1 MYEKAIDLI
10 KKYEGF
16 SARPYKCPAGV
27 LTIGYG
33 RTIDVKL
40 YDITTEEAE
49 TIWLDK
55 YVKTIADQILAI
67 VKVELSNNQ
76 ICALIDFVY
85 NLGIGNFKS
94 STLLRKINQGDFSAA
109 ANEFLKWN
117 KAGGIVLKGLE
128 NRRIAERMLFL
139 DIAAE

>member
-33 RTIDVKL
+33 RTIDVRP
-40 YDITTEEAE
+40 YEITTEEAE

-55 YVKTIADQILAI
+55 YVKTIADQILAL
-67 VKVELSNNQ
+67 VNVELSNNQ

-117 KAGGIVLKGLE
+117 KASGIVLKGLE

-139 DIAAE
+139 DIAE

>member
-33 RTIDVKL
+33 RTIDVRP
-40 YDITTEEAE
+40 YEITTEEAE

-55 YVKTIADQILAI
+55 YVKTIADQILAL
-67 VKVELSNNQ
+67 VNVDLSNNQ
-76 ICALIDFVY
+76 TCALIDFVY

-139 DIAAE
+139 DIAE

>member
-1 MYEKAIDLI
+1 MYEKAIELI

-33 RTIDVKL
+33 RTIDVRP
-40 YDITTEEAE
+40 YEITTEEAE

-76 ICALIDFVY
+76 ICALIDFLY

-139 DIAAE
+139 DIAE

>member
-33 RTIDVKL
+33 RTIDVRP
-40 YDITTEEAE
+40 YEITTEEAE

-55 YVKTIADQILAI
+55 YVKTIADQILAV

>member
-33 RTIDVKL
+33 RTIDVRP
-40 YDITTEEAE
+40 YEITTEEAE
-49 TIWLDK
+49 TVWLSK
-55 YVKTIADQILAI
+55 YVKTIADQILAV

-85 NLGIGNFKS
+85 NLGISNFKS

-109 ANEFLKWN
+109 ANELLRWN

-139 DIAAE
+139 DIAE

>member
-33 RTIDVKL
+33 RTIDVRP
-40 YDITTEEAE
+40 YEITTEEAE

-94 STLLRKINQGDFSAA
+94 STLLKKINQGDFSAA

-139 DIAAE
+139 DIAE

>member
-33 RTIDVKL
+33 RTIDVRP
-40 YDITTEEAE
+40 YEITTEEAE
-49 TIWLDK
+49 TVWLSK

-139 DIAAE
+139 DIAE

>member
-33 RTIDVKL
+33 RTIDVRP
-40 YDITTEEAE
+40 YEITTKEAE

-139 DIAAE
+139 DIAE

>member
-33 RTIDVKL
+33 RTINVKP
-40 YDITTEEAE
+40 YDITTKEAE

-139 DIAAE
+139 DIAE

>member
-33 RTIDVKL
+33 RTIDVRP
-40 YDITTEEAE
+40 YEITAEEAE

-139 DIAAE
+139 DIAE

>member
-33 RTIDVKL
+33 RTINVKP
-40 YDITTEEAE
+40 YDITSEEAE
-49 TIWLDK
+49 TVWLSK
-55 YVKTIADQILAI
+55 YVKTIADQILAV
-67 VKVELSNNQ
+67 VKIELNNNQ

-94 STLLRKINQGDFSAA
+94 STMLRKINQGDFSAA
-109 ANEFLKWN
+109 ANELLRWN

-139 DIAAE
+139 DIAE

>member
-1 MYEKAIDLI
+1 MYEKAIELI

-33 RTIDVKL
+33 RTIDVRP
-40 YDITTEEAE
+40 YEITTEEAE

-55 YVKTIADQILAI
+55 YVKTIADQILAL
-67 VKVELSNNQ
+67 VNVDLSNNQ

>member
-33 RTIDVKL
+33 RTIDVRP
-40 YDITTEEAE
+40 YEITTEEAE

-55 YVKTIADQILAI
+55 YVKTIADQILA
-67 VKVELSNNQ
+67 VVNVELSNNQ

-139 DIAAE
+139 NIAE

>member
-33 RTIDVKL
+33 RTINVKP
-40 YDITTEEAE
+40 YEITTEEAE
-49 TIWLDK
+49 TVWLSK
-55 YVKTIADQILAI
+55 YVKTIADQILAL
-67 VKVELSNNQ
+67 VNVDLSNNQ

-109 ANEFLKWN
+109 ANELLRWN

-139 DIAAE
+139 DIAE

>member
-10 KKYEGF
+10 KKHEGF

-33 RTIDVKL
+33 RTIDVRP
-40 YDITTEEAE
+40 YEITTEEAE

-67 VKVELSNNQ
+67 VKVELNNNQ

-139 DIAAE
+139 DIAE

>member
-33 RTIDVKL
+33 RTINVRP
-40 YDITTEEAE
+40 YEITTEEAE

-139 DIAAE
+139 DIAE

>member
-33 RTIDVKL
+33 RTIDVRP
-40 YDITTEEAE
+40 YEITTEEAE

-76 ICALIDFVY
+76 ICALIDFIY

-139 DIAAE
+139 DIAE

>member
-10 KKYEGF
+10 KKHEGF
-16 SARPYKCPAGV
+16 NARPYKCPAGV

-33 RTIDVKL
+33 RTINVKP

-55 YVKTIADQILAI
+55 YVKTIADQILAVAK
-67 VKVELSNNQ
+67 VKLSNNQ
-76 ICALIDFVY
+76 ICALIDFIY

-139 DIAAE
+139 DIAE

>member
-33 RTIDVKL
+33 RTIDVRP
-40 YDITTEEAE
+40 YEITTEESE

-55 YVKTIADQILAI
+55 YVKTIADQILAV

-139 DIAAE
+139 DIAE

>member
-33 RTIDVKL
+33 RTIDVRP
-40 YDITTEEAE
+40 YEITTKEAE

>member
-33 RTIDVKL
+33 RTINVKP
-40 YDITTEEAE
+40 YEITTEEAE

-55 YVKTIADQILAI
+55 YVKTIADQILAL
-67 VKVELSNNQ
+67 VNVELSNNQ
-76 ICALIDFVY
+76 ICALIDFIY

-139 DIAAE
+139 DIAE

>member
-33 RTIDVKL
+33 RTIDVRP
-40 YDITTEEAE
+40 YEITTEEAE

-67 VKVELSNNQ
+67 VKVKLSNNQ

-139 DIAAE
+139 DIAE

>member
-33 RTIDVKL
+33 RTIDVRP
-40 YDITTEEAE
+40 YEITTEEAE

-67 VKVELSNNQ
+67 VKVELNNNQ

-139 DIAAE
+139 DIAE

>member
-33 RTIDVKL
+33 RTIDVRP
-40 YDITTEEAE
+40 YEITTEEAE

-55 YVKTIADQILAI
+55 YVKTIAGQILAL
-67 VKVELSNNQ
+67 VNVELSNNQ

-128 NRRIAERMLFL
+128 NRRITERMLFL
-139 DIAAE
+139 DIAE

>member
-1 MYEKAIDLI
+1 MYEKAIELI

-33 RTIDVKL
+33 RTIDVRP
-40 YDITTEEAE
+40 YEITTEEAE

-67 VKVELSNNQ
+67 VKVDLSNNQ

-139 DIAAE
+139 DIAE

>member
-33 RTIDVKL
+33 RTIDVRP
-40 YDITTEEAE
+40 YEITTEEAE

-139 DIAAE
+139 DIAE

>member
-16 SARPYKCPAGV
+16 SARPYKCLAGV

-33 RTIDVKL
+33 RTINVKP

-128 NRRIAERMLFL
+128 NRRIAEKMLFL
-139 DIAAE
+139 DIAE

>member
-33 RTIDVKL
+33 RTIDVRP
-40 YDITTEEAE
+40 YEITTEEAE

-128 NRRIAERMLFL
+128 NRRIAEKMLFL
-139 DIAAE
+139 DIAE

>member
-33 RTIDVKL
+33 RTIDVRP
-40 YDITTEEAE
+40 YEITTEEAE

-67 VKVELSNNQ
+67 VNVELSNNQ

-85 NLGIGNFKS
+85 NLGIGKFKS

-139 DIAAE
+139 DIAE

>member
-33 RTIDVKL
+33 RTIDVRP
-40 YDITTEEAE
+40 YEITTEEAE

>member
-1 MYEKAIDLI
+1 M
-10 KKYEGF
+10 
-16 SARPYKCPAGV
+16 
-27 LTIGYG
+27 
-33 RTIDVKL
+33 
-40 YDITTEEAE
+40 
-49 TIWLDK
+49 
-55 YVKTIADQILAI
+55 
-67 VKVELSNNQ
+67 
-76 ICALIDFVY
+76 IDFLY

-139 DIAAE
+139 DIAE

>member
-33 RTIDVKL
+33 RTIDVRP
-40 YDITTEEAE
+40 YEITTEEAE

-55 YVKTIADQILAI
+55 YVKTITDQILAL
-67 VKVELSNNQ
+67 VNVELSNNQ

-94 STLLRKINQGDFSAA
+94 STLLKKINQGDFSAA

-139 DIAAE
+139 DIAE

>member
-1 MYEKAIDLI
+1 MYEKAIELI

-33 RTIDVKL
+33 RTIDVRP
-40 YDITTEEAE
+40 YEITTEEAE
-49 TIWLDK
+49 TVWLSK
-55 YVKTIADQILAI
+55 YVKTIADQILAL
-67 VKVELSNNQ
+67 VNVDLSNNQ

-109 ANEFLKWN
+109 ANELLRWN

-139 DIAAE
+139 DIAE

>member
-33 RTIDVKL
+33 RTINVKP

-139 DIAAE
+139 DIAE

>member
-33 RTIDVKL
+33 RTIDVRP
-40 YDITTEEAE
+40 YEITTEEAE
-49 TIWLDK
+49 TIWLSK
-55 YVKTIADQILAI
+55 YVKTIADQILA
-67 VKVELSNNQ
+67 VVNVELSNNQ

-109 ANEFLKWN
+109 ANELLRWN

-139 DIAAE
+139 DIAE

>member
-33 RTIDVKL
+33 RTIDVRP
-40 YDITTEEAE
+40 YEITTEKAE

-55 YVKTIADQILAI
+55 YVKTIADQILAL

-139 DIAAE
+139 DIAE

>member
-1 MYEKAIDLI
+1 MYEKAIELI

-16 SARPYKCPAGV
+16 SAKPYKCPAGV

-33 RTIDVKL
+33 RTIDVRP
-40 YDITTEEAE
+40 YEITTEEAE

-76 ICALIDFVY
+76 ICALIDFIY

-139 DIAAE
+139 DIAE

>member
-1 MYEKAIDLI
+1 MYKKAIDLI

-33 RTIDVKL
+33 RTINVKP
-40 YDITTEEAE
+40 YDITSEEAE
-49 TIWLDK
+49 TVWLDK

-139 DIAAE
+139 DTAE

>member
-33 RTIDVKL
+33 RTIDVRP
-40 YDITTEEAE
+40 YEITTEEAE

-55 YVKTIADQILAI
+55 YVKTIADQILAL
-67 VKVELSNNQ
+67 VNVELSNNQ

-139 DIAAE
+139 DIAE

>member
-33 RTIDVKL
+33 RTIDVRP
-40 YDITTEEAE
+40 YEITTEEAE

-55 YVKTIADQILAI
+55 YVKTIADQILAV
-67 VKVELSNNQ
+67 VKIKLSNNQ

-139 DIAAE
+139 DIAE